1 MQGMFA
7 GLTIKFTMCYVLQ
20 LMSRIIIFFYFIVCI
35 LANFRF
41 SQLLLPTTQHKI
53 TNLVCFIQF
62 HIYCLLHFPTRSI
75 STAATAVQSMLMGT
89 LVVIAARH
97 HCIIV
102 STQLHG
108 GLIQFINVSA
118 GKEKFLLLKMTEH
131 CYRHPQTSSLLV
143 CRWEI
148 RRCFQTHFSFE
159 DASKLKGIV
168 CPKLKF
174 HPWSTHHDVNGGSDD
189 SF

>member
-1 MQGMFA
+1 MFA
-7 GLTIKFTMCYVLQ
+7 GLMMKFKMCL
-20 LMSRIIIFFYFIVCI
+20 
-35 LANFRF
+35 F
-41 SQLLLPTTQHKI
+41 SSLLFEFLEISGSVSHNNTTPNHKP
-53 TNLVCFIQF
+53 VCFVQI
-62 HIYCLLHFPTRSI
+62 HIYSLLHFPTRSI
-75 STAATAVQSMLMGT
+75 LTATTAVRSMLMGT
-89 LVVIAARH
+89 LVVTAARH

-118 GKEKFLLLKMTEH
+118 GKEKFLLLKMTQR
-131 CYRHPQTSSLLV
+131 CYRHPHSSSLLV
-143 CRWEI
+143 CWWKV

-159 DASKLKGIV
+159 GASKPKGIV

-174 HPWSTHHDVNGGSDD
+174 HPWSAHHHVNGGSDD